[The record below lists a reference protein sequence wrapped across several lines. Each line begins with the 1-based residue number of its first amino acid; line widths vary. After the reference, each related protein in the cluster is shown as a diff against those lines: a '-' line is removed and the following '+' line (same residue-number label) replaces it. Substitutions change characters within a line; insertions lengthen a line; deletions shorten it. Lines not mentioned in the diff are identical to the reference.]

1 MAAVVAV
8 VFVAGGVAGATQ
20 LHFGH
25 HAPRTEAVRNSG
37 EATRMTPLPTQDG
50 SGPAPSP
57 SSPSPSITMVG
68 QVTVSAEAS
77 QDPDA
82 ASVATFLGQYFD
94 AINTHDYQSYM
105 SLLTAPEQQG
115 LTQEQ
120 FDNGY
125 DSTTDSAET
134 LLSIS
139 TATDGDLVA
148 NVTFTSHQDPADSP
162 NQQESCT
169 DWKISLFLEQD
180 GGGYLIDQPPPT
192 YHAFYAACQ

>member
-1 MAAVVAV
+1 VAAVVAV
-8 VFVAGGVAGATQ
+8 IFAAGGVAGASQ

-25 HAPRTEAVRNSG
+25 HAPRIDAVRNSG
-37 EATRMTPLPTQDG
+37 VSTRMTPPPTQG

-57 SSPSPSITMVG
+57 SSPSPSITMAV

-82 ASVATFLGQYFD
+82 ASVATFLDQFFD

-125 DSTTDSAET
+125 DSTTDSAVT

-148 NVTFTSHQDPADSP
+148 NVTFTSHQDPAASP

-169 DWKISLFLEQD
+169 DWNISLFLEQD
-180 GGGYLIDQPPPT
+180 GGEYLIDQPPPT
-192 YHAFYAACQ
+192 YHATYAACQ